1 MALRSFQNGS
11 TDSACA
17 AASTGS
23 PDSPDSTDSTS
34 SPRASATRASSVRA
48 ADKPETQARVKR
60 ADLHCHSVASTEAD
74 EAVLLAIG
82 CPECFSEPGEVYA
95 QAKRRGMDFITI
107 TDHDSIN
114 GVLQLAAGDGLLP
127 ADILVGEELTCYF
140 PEDRCK
146 MHVLVWGISKAD
158 HDALQE
164 RADDLYAV
172 AEYIESRRIA
182 HAVAH
187 PLYRQNDKLE
197 RWHMER
203 LILLFKGFE
212 VLNGAHSLLH
222 RESLE
227 PMLDELTPRRVVELS
242 EKHKLAGRWPE
253 PWAKSRTAGSDDHG
267 LLNIGRTW
275 TEFPSDV
282 TTVAG
287 LLDCI
292 REGRCRPGGEAGSSL
307 KLAHNFFSVAIR
319 YHGRKMSKPG
329 SRPAMAASLLQTLV
343 GERPAPRKRDIVKF
357 VVADRLRAAG
367 RAVGNR
373 VMRPF
378 SRRSRGIGTKPGLA
392 GTTLLG
398 DLLTNSFKNRSG
410 SFAPLLAGMKNGEAP
425 LAQHQTIFSLIS
437 ALNRDITGGIVSS
450 VQSGLADGHLASVF
464 DALSAV
470 AAHQFA
476 LLPYYFSL
484 FHQNQERHLLPCIT
498 GHGRKLDA
506 GSLRVGVF
514 TDAPCAR
521 GNGSANG
528 GRFLHG
534 LMRHAALKG
543 RTLCVHTCGQDA
555 PDAETDDPSFKKH
568 VRNFRP
574 LVEQPLPA
582 PLIAPLRVPPVAEVL
597 EWSDRQQFDAIHID
611 TPGPMGLCGWLA
623 SKMLRVPLL
632 ATHNF
637 DPAAEVY
644 RLTSDYRL
652 TTTTRSYVQWL
663 YGQTTGVFVWGRD
676 GRESAVAAGV
686 AGGKITLLPP
696 DVDAGPIDDPEED
709 ELHRLRA
716 ARTGAQRS
724 ARLSRGDGYDAFWD
738 RLVAAAEA
746 ARAATSQGREA
757 LPRRGADPGSTLD
770 ATLEGAV

>member
-1 MALRSFQNGS
+1 MALRSFQSSVHS
-11 TDSACA
+11 TDTTVPKAPA
-17 AASTGS
+17 EPVPG
-23 PDSPDSTDSTS
+23 PGH
-34 SPRASATRASSVRA
+34 
-48 ADKPETQARVKR
+48 RVKR

-82 CPECFSEPGEVYA
+82 CPECFSEPSQVYA
-95 QAKRRGMDFITI
+95 QAKRRGMHFITI

-114 GVLQLAAGDGLLP
+114 GVLQLSGSDGELP

-140 PEDRCK
+140 PEDHCK

-158 HDALQE
+158 HDALQA

-222 RESLE
+222 RQSLE
-227 PMLDELTPRRVVELS
+227 PMLDELTPRRVQELS
-242 EKHKLAGRWPE
+242 EKHKLAARWPE
-253 PWAKSRTAGSDDHG
+253 PWSKSRTAGSDDHG

-275 TEFPSDV
+275 TEFPAEV
-282 TTVAG
+282 TTVAE

-319 YHGRKMSKPG
+319 YHSRKLSKPG
-329 SRPAMAASLLQTLV
+329 GRPAMTASLLQTLV
-343 GERPAPRKRDIVKF
+343 GDRPAPRKRDIVKL

-367 RAVGNR
+367 RAVGHGI
-373 VMRPF
+373 MRPF
-378 SRRSRGIGTKPGLA
+378 SRRTRRPSVKPGRA

-398 DLLTNSFKNRSG
+398 DLLTNSFKSRAG

-425 LAQHQTIFSLIS
+425 LAQHETIFSLIS
-437 ALNRDITGGIVSS
+437 ALNRDITGGILSS
-450 VQSGLADGHLASVF
+450 VQSGLADGQLAQVF

-514 TDAPCAR
+514 TDFLSAG
-521 GNGSANG
+521 GNGSG
-528 GRFLHG
+528 DGRRFLHG
-534 LMRHAALKG
+534 LARHASATG
-543 RTLCVHTCGQDA
+543 RTLFIATCGEDA
-555 PDAETDDPSFKKH
+555 VSDPALPRQFH
-568 VRNFRP
+568 NFRP

-582 PLIAPLRVPPVAEVL
+582 PLTAPLRIPPVAEVL
-597 EWSDRQQFDAIHID
+597 EWADRQQFDAIHID

-644 RLTSDYRL
+644 RLTTDYRL
-652 TTTTRSYVQWL
+652 TATTRSYVQWL
-663 YGQTTGVFVWGRD
+663 YSQTTGVFVWGRD

-696 DVDAGPIDDPEED
+696 DIDTGSMDDSDED

-716 ARTGAQRS
+716 NRTSSQRS
-724 ARLSRGDGYDAFWD
+724 ARLSRGDGFDAFWD

-746 ARAATSQGREA
+746 ARAANSAGRGPLA
-757 LPRRGADPGSTLD
+757 GRAAQPDSPFDTDR
-770 ATLEGAV
+770 ATLKGGV

>member
-1 MALRSFQNGS
+1 MALRSFQS
-11 TDSACA
+11 SFH
-17 AASTGS
+17 
-23 PDSPDSTDSTS
+23 S
-34 SPRASATRASSVRA
+34 SPSAPA
-48 ADKPETQARVKR
+48 KPEPALEHGLGVKR

-82 CPECFSEPGEVYA
+82 CPECFSEPTQVYA

-114 GVLQLAAGDGLLP
+114 GVLQLAGSDGELP

-158 HDALQE
+158 HDALLA

-212 VLNGAHSLLH
+212 TLNGAHSLLH
-222 RESLE
+222 RQSLE
-227 PMLDELTPRRVVELS
+227 PMLDELTPRRVTELS
-242 EKHKLAGRWPE
+242 EKHKLAARWPE
-253 PWAKSRTAGSDDHG
+253 PWKKSRTAGSDDHG

-275 TEFPSDV
+275 TEFPSDA
-282 TTVAG
+282 TTVGA

-319 YHGRKMSKPG
+319 YHGRKLSKPG
-329 SRPAMAASLLQTLV
+329 SRPAMTATLFQTLV
-343 GERPAPRKRDIVKF
+343 GDRPAPRKRDLVKL
-357 VVADRLRAAG
+357 VVADRLRSAG
-367 RAVGNR
+367 RVVGQGI
-373 VMRPF
+373 MRPF
-378 SRRSRGIGTKPGLA
+378 SRLSRRAGAKPGRA

-398 DLLTNSFKNRSG
+398 DLLIDSFKARAG

-425 LAQHQTIFSLIS
+425 LAQHETIFSLIS
-437 ALNRDITGGIVSS
+437 ALNRDITGGILSS
-450 VQSGLADGHLASVF
+450 VQSGLADGHIASVF

-476 LLPYYFSL
+476 LMPYYFSL

-506 GSLRVGVF
+506 ASLRVGVF
-514 TDAPCAR
+514 TDSSGAR
-521 GNGSANG
+521 SNGSGNG
-528 GRFLHG
+528 GRFLQG
-534 LMRHAALKG
+534 LARHVAATG
-543 RTLCVHTCGQDA
+543 RSLCIHTCGEDA
-555 PDAETDDPSFKKH
+555 TIIETSDPSFARH

-574 LVEQPLPA
+574 LVEQHLPA
-582 PLIAPLRVPPVAEVL
+582 PLTAPLRIPPVAEVL
-597 EWSDRQQFDAIHID
+597 EWADRQQFDAIHID

-652 TTTTRSYVQWL
+652 TATTRSYVQWL

-686 AGGKITLLPP
+686 ASGKITLLPP
-696 DVDAGPIDDPEED
+696 DIDTGTQDESDDD

-716 ARTGAQRS
+716 NRTSSQRS
-724 ARLSRGDGYDAFWD
+724 ARLSRGDGFDAFWD
-738 RLVAAAEA
+738 KLVAAAEA
-746 ARAATSQGREA
+746 ARAANSLGRDA
-757 LPRRGADPGSTLD
+757 FAGRAANPGSPFDTD
-770 ATLEGAV
+770 RATLEGAV